1 MALTTKQRLFVQYYL
16 ETYNATQAA
25 ILAGYSERSARSI
38 AAENLAKPDIA
49 AEINRHVEIMGMG
62 ANERLATLSA
72 IARDK
77 AGKTSD
83 RLRAIELLGKL
94 AGDYTERREQST
106 NAYIR
111 VSFDEVTDAELE
123 AIAGG

>member
-25 ILAGYSERSARSI
+25 ILAGYSENSAHTLGWRLLQKVAI
-38 AAENLAKPDIA
+38 RE
-49 AEINRHVEIMGMG
+49 EINRHVEIMGMG

-111 VSFDEVTDAELE
+111 VSFDEVTGAELE